1 MRHGMTFFD
10 QIALFSTLDFIAL
23 GLLLLLWVGIGWRI
37 ENPSK
42 THPSTSV
49 LMAGYRREWME
60 RMVTRQPRVF
70 DAQILG
76 TMRQGTAFFASTSMI
91 ALGAT
96 LAMIGNADRLA
107 GVAQDITRMDQPAI
121 IWELKLMVL
130 AFFLANAFLKFVWAI
145 RLFGYSSVLMA
156 AVPNDADDPM
166 AYPRARQAAEINIT
180 AGRSFNRGLRAL
192 YFTVAAATWLAG
204 SVPLILGTLLTASVI
219 WRREFWSQSRKILI
233 DT

>member
-1 MRHGMTFFD
+1 MTWID
-10 QIALFSTLDFIAL
+10 RAALFSPYDYAGLAL
-23 GLLLLLWVGIGWRI
+23 LVGAWVLTGWRI
-37 ENPSK
+37 ENPAPGK
-42 THPSTSV
+42 PSVSI
-49 LMAGYRREWME
+49 LMSEYRRAWMVQ
-60 RMVTRQPRVF
+60 MVTRQPRMF
-70 DAQILG
+70 DVQMVAML
-76 TMRQGTAFFASTSMI
+76 RQGTAFFASTSMI

-156 AVPNDADDPM
+156 AVPNDVDDPL